1 MKYILSKVI
10 NNYDNSEKEPVT
22 LYYAGM
28 NIINGN
34 GVTTVTTPN
43 RNEAFKYDSE
53 ESANNA
59 LKEMR
64 NMSTFKRGFGYNVE
78 KY

>member
-10 NNYDNSEKEPVT
+10 NNYDNSGKEPVT

-43 RNEAFKYDSE
+43 RKEAFKYDSE